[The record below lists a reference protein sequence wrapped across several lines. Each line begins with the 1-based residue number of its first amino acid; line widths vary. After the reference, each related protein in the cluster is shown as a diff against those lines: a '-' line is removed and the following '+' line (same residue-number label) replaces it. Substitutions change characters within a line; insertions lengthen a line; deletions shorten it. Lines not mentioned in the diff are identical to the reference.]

1 MFDLGSFLPYL
12 INRAGARL
20 AFRFNQALR
29 PHGVGVQEWRVLA
42 VLYAHGGQRMSAL
55 AQLTSIDRTT
65 LSRLTTRME
74 VAGLL
79 ERRRTEEDGREVHVV
94 LATKG
99 QETTE
104 AILPL
109 AHHYED
115 VAVSGLSEEEA
126 AQLKRLLAKVYGNL
140 EKL

>member
-20 AFRFNQALR
+20 AFRFNQDLR

-55 AQLTSIDRTT
+55 ADLTSIDRTT
-65 LSRLTTRME
+65 LSRLTARME
-74 VAGLL
+74 NAGLL
-79 ERRRTEEDGREVHVV
+79 ERSRAEEDGREVHVA
-94 LATKG
+94 LAPRG
-99 QETTE
+99 HEMTE
-104 AILPL
+104 AILPV
-109 AHHYED
+109 ARHFED
-115 VAVSGLSEEEA
+115 VAVTGLSEDEA
-126 AQLKRLLAKVYGNL
+126 AHLKRLLAKVYGNL